1 MILRLRRAWAY
12 LVFSHRRH
20 CERSVWQI
28 WQWRTQETI
37 VYLLMLLLFCNMV
50 RFECTWFI
58 LKKHTMFGTF
68 TSYMVHSLRPFAL
81 FSSIFSI
88 QRREVSARNWTL
100 HGSTNPFLL
109 APDPQAPWFLQWKHK
124 TEHHL
129 LRIQQIAGI
138 SLESGSQKWYCSWRE
153 TCTDVKRR
161 RNKSPSL
168 RLNHFQACL
177 LPARKNSQKPHH
189 A

>member
-50 RFECTWFI
+50 GFECTWFI

-88 QRREVSARNWTL
+88 SIARINKSL
-100 HGSTNPFLL
+100 PLQ
-109 APDPQAPWFLQWKHK
+109 APDLQAPWFLQWKHMV
-124 TEHHL
+124 L
-129 LRIQQIAGI
+129 NIICC
-138 SLESGSQKWYCSWRE
+138 ESNKLQESVWKAVVKNGTVAEEKRAQMWNDGE
-153 TCTDVKRR
+153 TNQPVWV
-161 RNKSPSL
+161 
-168 RLNHFQACL
+168 
-177 LPARKNSQKPHH
+177 
-189 A
+189 